1 MSTYVFSGELSPKHG
16 VSPDFSLSTPPML
29 IKAGDAALCFEVTVS
44 ISRSQVS
51 AKVKNLD
58 GNADLLTLRNYVRD
72 AVMSAVDMLNYLWGQ
87 GNDVEITSV
96 VKPNGERIDFNA
108 GIQELHE
115 AQFERPLTLEQLWQV
130 VLKSQN
136 LRRALENLREAIRSS
151 GNTGFFCYRAVESI
165 RQHFWKEEDGKESKK
180 SWERL
185 RKTLCIDKNWI
196 DALKL
201 FADEQRHGRVPYM
214 SEEDRVSAMQHAW
227 KVVDR
232 FCVYLH
238 RGSSQLPE
246 GEFDQLKES

>member
-1 MSTYVFSGELSPKHG
+1 MSTYVFSGKLSPEHG
-16 VSPDFSLSTPPML
+16 VPPGFSLSTPPML
-29 IKAGDAALCFEVTVS
+29 MKASDAALSFEADIS
-44 ISRSQVS
+44 ICGCQVEVV
-51 AKVKNLD
+51 AKNID
-58 GNADLLTLRNYVRD
+58 ENDDLLTLKNYVRD
-72 AVMSAVDMLNYLWGQ
+72 AVMLAVDMLNYLWGQ

-96 VKPNGERIDFNA
+96 VKPNGERVYFNP
-108 GIQELHE
+108 GIQELYE
-115 AQFERPLTLEQLWQV
+115 AQLERPLMLEQLWQV

-136 LRRALENLREAIRSS
+136 LSRALENLREAIRSS
-151 GNTGFFCYRAVESI
+151 RDTGFFCYRAVESI

-185 RKTLCIDKNWI
+185 RRTLCIDKSWI
-196 DALKL
+196 DALKP
-201 FADEQRHGRVPYM
+201 FADDQRHGRLPYM
-214 SEEDRVSAMQHAW
+214 SAEDRVSAMQHAW